1 MDRQERSPDAEQVL
15 RLAFRSM
22 QSRLWTALPGIVQKF
37 DAAANTVDV
46 QPSINGIATNADGT
60 TSSLQMPVL
69 LDCPV
74 VWQGG
79 GDCTLTFPIK
89 QGDEC
94 LVVFASRCIN
104 AWWSQGGV
112 QDPPKI
118 RMHNLSDGFALV
130 GLKSKPNAFAIDTST
145 VQLRSDDGAA
155 YVSIHP
161 SSHEVKIQ
169 TSGDLTVHADGDVNA
184 TVGGDLNATVSGNMT
199 VTAQQISLNGVTID
213 SAGNVN
219 SPATITGATDVIG
232 GGKSLK
238 THKHT
243 GVTTGG
249 SLTGTPQ

>member
-1 MDRQERSPDAEQVL
+1 MDRQERSPDDEEVL

-46 QPSINGIATNADGT
+46 QPSINGVATNADGSR
-60 TSSLQMPVL
+60 SSLQMPVL

-94 LVVFASRCIN
+94 LVVFASRCID

-112 QDPPKI
+112 QDPPEI
-118 RMHNLSDGFALV
+118 RLHNLSDGFALV
-130 GLKSKPNAFAIDTST
+130 GLKSKPSTFAIDTST
-145 VQLRSDDGAA
+145 VQLRSDDGQA
-155 YVSIHP
+155 YVSINP

-169 TSGDLTVHADGDVNA
+169 TSGDLTVHADGDIDITA
-184 TVGGDLNATVSGNMT
+184 SGNINA
-199 VTAQQISLNGVTID
+199 TAQQISLNGVTID
-213 SAGNVN
+213 SSGNVS
-219 SPATITGATDVIG
+219 SPATITATTDVVG
-232 GGKSLK
+232 GGKHLK
-238 THKHT
+238 THVHSAVSS
-243 GVTTGG
+243 GISNSGPPV
-249 SLTGTPQ
+249 